1 MPTSNRQSSSTRA
14 AFAASLTLALVGVV
28 LSGLLVRV
36 HHDAASGLTSFCTI
50 SEEINCD
57 RVALSRWSV
66 VLGVP
71 LAVWGVAAYAMVGVM
86 AAWGL
91 TARRLHPRWPAGFL
105 LAAGAAMS
113 LASLALA
120 FISKSMIGAWCLL
133 CVGSWATSLGLLVAG
148 WLACRPA
155 GVAEAVRADLVAV
168 GRFPR
173 RAAILA
179 IAGVIGV
186 LLLVAAYPRVEAGA
200 AAPVVVRGAAN
211 SSGPRPSPLPA
222 ATGPAV
228 LFSDYLCPVCARAH
242 LELGELLRVRPD
254 IQVIRRHFP
263 LDSTCNPALKRQ
275 KHPGACD
282 LARAAI
288 CAEAQGQFTVMDDA
302 LFASQESHVPLEQ
315 LVARLGLDAMKFTA
329 CLAAPATAARLADDI
344 ADGTRAKIGGTPAY
358 VVDGRPLE
366 GWHFPIERF
375 PPPPG
380 DGPPRPSSPP
390 RGAR

>member
-1 MPTSNRQSSSTRA
+1 MPTSPRQFSSTQG
-14 AFAASLTLALVGVV
+14 AFAASITLALAGML
-28 LSGLLVRV
+28 LSVMLVRV

-57 RVALSRWSV
+57 KVALSRWSV
-66 VLGVP
+66 V
-71 LAVWGVAAYAMVGVM
+71 VGVL

-120 FISKSMIGAWCLL
+120 YISKSMIGAWCLL
-133 CVGSWATSLGLLVAG
+133 CTGSWAASLGLLVSG
-148 WLACRPA
+148 GLACRPA
-155 GVAEAVRADLVAV
+155 GVAEAVRADLAAV

-186 LLLVAAYPRVEAGA
+186 LLLVVAYPRVEAKSDRVRVGQGSGIGLG
-200 AAPVVVRGAAN
+200 PV
-211 SSGPRPSPLPA
+211 PSPLPP
-222 ATGPAV
+222 ATGPAM

-242 LELGELLRVRPD
+242 LELGELLRIRPD

-263 LDSTCNPALKRQ
+263 LDSSCNPALKRR

-288 CAEAQGQFTVMDDA
+288 CAEAQGQFAAMDDA
-302 LFASQESHVPLEQ
+302 LFASQESPAPVPAAQ
-315 LVARLGLDAMKFTA
+315 LAAQLGLDGEKFRA
-329 CLAAPATAARLADDI
+329 CLTAPATAARLADDI
-344 ADGTRAKIGGTPAY
+344 AAGIQAEFGGTPAY
-358 VVDGRPLE
+358 VVDGVVHD
-366 GWHFPIERF
+366 GGHFPIERF
-375 PPPPG
+375 PPPEQVNG
-380 DGPPRPSSPP
+380 R
-390 RGAR
+390 

>member
-1 MPTSNRQSSSTRA
+1 MLKSRHPHLPPYVA
-14 AFAASLTLALVGVV
+14 LAASLTLALAGLV
-28 LSGLLVRV
+28 LSAMLVRV

-57 RVALSRWSV
+57 KVALSRWSV
-66 VLGVP
+66 LLGVP
-71 LAVWGVAAYAMVGVM
+71 LAAWGVVAYAMIGVL

-91 TARRLHPRWPAGFL
+91 TARRLHPRWPAGLL
-105 LAAGAAMS
+105 LAAGATMGV
-113 LASLALA
+113 ASLALA

-133 CVGSWATSLGLLVAG
+133 CMGSWATSLGLLVTG

-155 GVAEAVRADLVAV
+155 GAAEAMRADLEAVR
-168 GRFPR
+168 RFPR
-173 RAAILA
+173 RAGVVAL
-179 IAGVIGV
+179 AGVVGV
-186 LLLVAAYPRVEAGA
+186 LLLVVAYPRVEARAAGGLETEGA
-200 AAPVVVRGAAN
+200 RNPSSPV
-211 SSGPRPSPLPA
+211 PSPLPSA
-222 ATGPAV
+222 AGPAV

-263 LDSTCNPALKRQ
+263 LDSICNPALTRR

-288 CAEAQGQFTVMDDA
+288 CAEAQGQFAAMDDA
-302 LFASQESHVPLEQ
+302 LFASQEAPVPLEQ
-315 LVARLGLDAMKFTA
+315 LVARLGLDAKKFTA
-329 CLAAPATAARLADDI
+329 CLTAPATAARLADDI
-344 ADGTRAKIGGTPAY
+344 AAGIRAKFGGTPAY
-358 VVDGRPLE
+358 VVDGTPQE

-380 DGPPRPSSPP
+380 Q
-390 RGAR
+390 ARREDSRR